1 MAKRLHVKKNC
12 TRISGQDW
20 LWSRNSNVMLRLQHP
35 EIVGSCYK
43 MIYLIFGKLK
53 FIVLLVEL
61 CFQTGT
67 DEVSRN
73 DLFDG

>member
-1 MAKRLHVKKNC
+1 
-12 TRISGQDW
+12 
-20 LWSRNSNVMLRLQHP
+20 MLRLQHP